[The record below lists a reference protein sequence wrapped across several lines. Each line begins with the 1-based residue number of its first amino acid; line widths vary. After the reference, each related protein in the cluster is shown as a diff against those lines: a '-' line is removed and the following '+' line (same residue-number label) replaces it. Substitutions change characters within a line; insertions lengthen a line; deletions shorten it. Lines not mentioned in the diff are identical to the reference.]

1 MEKQLPTRLSAWL
14 LTLIMLVGMLP
25 AMASADE
32 VGEDLAP
39 PAPQEENYGYVR
51 LVFAEGEQLDLCHGE
66 YITECSPTAEIL
78 SGADEDFIFNGEYAA
93 LYYEG
98 KLYCKA
104 ALDGVSI
111 NADAVLP
118 AEAFALVPMGEE
130 SALAEEDESLNP
142 VDPVDPV
149 APVDPV
155 DPVDPTDPTDPV
167 DPVDPT
173 DPVDP
178 VDPVDPEPPKPPENP
193 ELPELSLTPP
203 VMQAPMLAAMPTAT
217 GKLQVTGA
225 YVGHDA
231 ASAQSNWVASSI
243 LSGSVTAIDPGSF
256 YVGQQV
262 YIKLVADSE
271 NVKWTVTIGTLGS
284 DATLDDTGLT
294 LDENTG
300 VISGTIAATRNG
312 YLTLRAE
319 DTQTG
324 ASLSFWLF
332 TDFYS
337 DSQKPV
343 ITTDSLPNGTAEQEY
358 SQRLEFTGYHS
369 GWVEWTVV
377 SGSLPDGL
385 TVGYYSGGGGSLI
398 RGTPTTAGTY
408 TFTLKLRTVAGTT
421 QKDFTLVINDALI
434 APVFKEPNSTIVLPY
449 AVIGETYSYKMDK
462 YLANEATCSH
472 PLTWHGPSHLPAGL
486 SFDEVE
492 GVLSVA
498 PTDSTPTAL
507 HYFTVQA
514 QNAAGTSSQSFKI
527 QVYRRPAITSPET
540 PLSLTAGVYFQ
551 WKPEYTGSGDWSATE
566 LPAGLKFSDG
576 DGSIYG
582 TPTVPGT
589 YTVTLTLT
597 TNSELYA
604 EKKLTLVVAENNS
617 FNISE
622 TSEHTFYGQK
632 EGYAET
638 DLTAKKVTVKNTGY
652 SDLTLTYALTGIKAN
667 SFVLSKSSE
676 TLEPGASTTFTV
688 KPKVGL
694 PVGTHKAT
702 VEVRSGS
709 LVSAFNVS
717 FTVSQNVVSPTVT
730 STGSFPY
737 AVVGKPWSYQLQA
750 SGTGPIT
757 WAKEYVDTDPWPT
770 WLSLDPTT
778 GVISGT
784 PTESESQVSLYV
796 KATNDAGSNDGYFF
810 FEVYDKPTITL
821 KVKNSS
827 GVWVPH
833 SSNILPD
840 AYTNSWGDYVRF
852 DTGDGRGCTFTTIE
866 GVMPSGM
873 SFQDNETWGE
883 FLIENNLSAGTYSFT
898 LVSRKYTDSEKTQ
911 FIGEDRKTVTMTVYS
926 TPQYNGAPAF
936 SIGEMTVGTAITPI
950 DFSKM
955 FSGGKAPL
963 TYTVS
968 SPLPQGLTL
977 DSSTGILSGTPLI
990 AGIGST
996 FRIFCTDANGK
1007 VADPVIYY
1015 GRCNL
1020 PEVTFDTP
1028 HGASFLVGEGLDLKL
1043 DYPVLDGNVK
1053 LYYTTDGTDPQNSPT
1068 KIEADPGETV
1078 KIGTTTDAGDR
1089 VWVRAIA
1096 YQSTAGNDFKWS
1108 NASGAFYYSVD
1119 RPLAPTANW
1128 ENGTTFTTAL
1138 GVRLSCDTVGAK
1150 ILYKL
1155 GDSTEIKTYLG
1166 ETIVVTE
1173 TTTLETRSF
1182 LNGNYSGSVTYTYTK
1197 VAGVSVSGKVK
1208 SYNPGNAV
1216 TVQLIADGHTVADY
1230 ETTIAA
1236 DTGSG
1241 QKEQT
1246 FTFPAVAAGTYDLV
1260 VTKPGHLT
1268 YTVKGVVVENGPLD
1282 LTAME
1287 GKPYQTITL
1296 LCGDIAKNG
1305 YIDFADYQELLSPA
1319 NYGKKTTDTGVNALA
1334 DLNGNGYI
1342 DFADYQILLSSQH
1355 YGKSTVTVD
1364 FAE

>member
-1 MEKQLPTRLSAWL
+1 MKKSTHKRLTAWL
-14 LTLIMLVGMLP
+14 LTLALVVTLLPGMGMTALAVEDGGEGNGPP
-25 AMASADE
+25 AVEVVAPEGESTGSDE
-32 VGEDLAP
+32 TVGTPPSTEPAP
-39 PAPQEENYGYVR
+39 PALPKSTEEDKTTED
-51 LVFAEGEQLDLCHGE
+51 EGGSSGSDYNVEGDTQPRGLMRALAA
-66 YITECSPTAEIL
+66 PTA
-78 SGADEDFIFNGEYAA
+78 AGE
-93 LYYEG
+93 
-98 KLYCKA
+98 
-104 ALDGVSI
+104 
-111 NADAVLP
+111 
-118 AEAFALVPMGEE
+118 
-130 SALAEEDESLNP
+130 
-142 VDPVDPV
+142 
-149 APVDPV
+149 
-155 DPVDPTDPTDPV
+155 
-167 DPVDPT
+167 
-173 DPVDP
+173 
-178 VDPVDPEPPKPPENP
+178 
-193 ELPELSLTPP
+193 
-203 VMQAPMLAAMPTAT
+203 
-217 GKLQVTGA
+217 LQVTGA

-231 ASAQSNWVASSI
+231 ESAQSNWVASSI

-271 NVKWTVTIGTLGS
+271 NVKWAVTIGTLGS
-284 DATLDDTGLT
+284 SATLDDTGLT

-332 TDFYS
+332 TDFYN

-421 QKDFTLVINDALI
+421 QKEFTLVINDALI
-434 APVFKEPNSTIVLPY
+434 APVFEAPNSTIDLPY
-449 AVIGETYSYKMDK
+449 AVIGETYSYDMHEF
-462 YLANEATCSH
+462 LANGSTCSR
-472 PLTWHGPSHLPAGL
+472 PLTWRPSHLPVGL
-486 SFDEVE
+486 SFDTDT

-514 QNAAGTSSQSFKI
+514 QNKAGTSSQSFKI
-527 QVYRRPAITSPET
+527 QVYRQPDITSPET
-540 PLSLTAGVYFQ
+540 QLNLTAGVYFQ
-551 WKPEYTGSGDWSATE
+551 WKPTYTGSGDWSATE

-589 YTVTLTLT
+589 YTVTLKLT

-604 EKKLTLVVAENNS
+604 EKSLTLVVAENNS

-652 SDLTLTYALTGIKAN
+652 SDLTLTYTLTGAN
-667 SFVLSKSSE
+667 PSSFELSQFSD
-676 TLEPGASTTFTV
+676 TLTPGKSTTFTV

-694 PVGTHKAT
+694 PVRTHTAT

-709 LVSAFNVS
+709 LVSKFDVE
-717 FTVSQNVVSPTVT
+717 FTVSENVVSPKVT
-730 STGSFPY
+730 GTDNLPY

-757 WAKEYVDTDPWPT
+757 WAQEYVDTHPWPA

-784 PTESESQVSLYV
+784 PKGSAGQVTLYV
-796 KATNDAGSNDGYFF
+796 KARNSEDSDTKMFYFQ
-810 FEVYDKPTITL
+810 VYDKPTITL
-821 KVKNSS
+821 TVKNSS
-827 GVWVPH
+827 GTWVPH
-833 SSNILPD
+833 LSNILPD
-840 AYTNSWGDYVRF
+840 AYTSQQDEYLRF
-852 DTGDGRGCTFTTIE
+852 NTGDIRGETFTSIE

-873 SFQDNETWGE
+873 SFQDNNTWGQ
-883 FLIENNLSAGTYSFT
+883 FLIENLSEGTYSFT

-936 SIGEMTVGTAITPI
+936 SIGNMTVGTAITPI
-950 DFSKM
+950 DFSEL
-955 FSGGKAPL
+955 FSGGKAPF
-963 TYTVS
+963 TYTAEDGTY
-968 SPLPQGLTL
+968 PQGLTL
-977 DSSTGILSGTPLI
+977 DSNTGILSGTPLI

-1020 PEVTFDTP
+1020 PEVTFGTP
-1028 HGASFLVGEGLDLKL
+1028 SGASFLVGEGLDLKL

-1068 KIEADPGETV
+1068 KKEADPGETV
-1078 KIGTTTDAGDR
+1078 KIGTTADAGDK

-1108 NASGAFYYSVD
+1108 NASGAFYYSVN
-1119 RPLAPTANW
+1119 RPVAPTANW

-1155 GDSTEIKTYLG
+1155 GDSTELKTYLG

-1173 TTTLETRSF
+1173 TTTLKTLSF
-1182 LNGNYSGSVTYTYTK
+1182 LNGNYSESVTYTYTK
-1197 VAGVSVSGKVK
+1197 VAGVSVSGTIK
-1208 SYNPGNAV
+1208 SYGSASEAV
-1216 TVQLIADGHTVADY
+1216 TVTLLQGTSEVA
-1230 ETTIAA
+1230 TKTL
-1236 DTGSG
+1236 TGASG
-1241 QKEQT
+1241 SAPYSQNYS
-1246 FTFPAVAAGTYDLV
+1246 FPAVPVGTYTLKVEKANHITEEV
-1260 VTKPGHLT
+1260 VLT
-1268 YTVKGVVVENGPLD
+1268 VDSTPVVQDISVYLLGDVNKNGSVNIADVKFLLSCIQSGGAGLD
-1282 LTAME
+1282 KDE
-1287 GKPYQTITL
+1287 RGDINKSGGKPNT
-1296 LCGDIAKNG
+1296 
-1305 YIDFADYQELLSPA
+1305 ADVKRLLSHIE
-1319 NYGKKTTDTGVNALA
+1319 
-1334 DLNGNGYI
+1334 GN
-1342 DFADYQILLSSQH
+1342 LL
-1355 YGKSTVTVD
+1355 Y
-1364 FAE
+1364 

>member
-1 MEKQLPTRLSAWL
+1 MMKKSTHKRLTAWL
-14 LTLIMLVGMLP
+14 LTLALVVTLLPGMGMTALAVEDGGEGNGPP
-25 AMASADE
+25 AAEVVEPEDGNSGTDE
-32 VGEDLAP
+32 TVEPPPSTEPAP
-39 PAPQEENYGYVR
+39 PALPESKEEDKTTEDEGGSSGSDYDIEADTQPRGLTR
-51 LVFAEGEQLDLCHGE
+51 ALAAPTAEGE
-66 YITECSPTAEIL
+66 
-78 SGADEDFIFNGEYAA
+78 
-93 LYYEG
+93 
-98 KLYCKA
+98 
-104 ALDGVSI
+104 
-111 NADAVLP
+111 
-118 AEAFALVPMGEE
+118 
-130 SALAEEDESLNP
+130 
-142 VDPVDPV
+142 
-149 APVDPV
+149 
-155 DPVDPTDPTDPV
+155 
-167 DPVDPT
+167 
-173 DPVDP
+173 
-178 VDPVDPEPPKPPENP
+178 
-193 ELPELSLTPP
+193 
-203 VMQAPMLAAMPTAT
+203 
-217 GKLQVTGA
+217 LQVTGA
-225 YVGHDA
+225 YVGHDE
-231 ASAQSNWVASSI
+231 ASAQWVASYSPGSSI
-243 LSGSVTAIDPGSF
+243 TAIDPGSF
-256 YVGQQV
+256 YVEEQV
-262 YIKLVADSE
+262 YIKLVANSDH
-271 NVKWTVTIGTLGS
+271 VKWAVTISTLGG

-377 SGSLPDGL
+377 SGKLPDGL

-408 TFTLKLRTVAGTT
+408 TFTLKLTTVAGTT
-421 QKDFTLVINDALI
+421 QKEFTLVIDDALI
-434 APVFKEPNSTIVLPY
+434 APVFKKPNSTIDLPY
-449 AVIGETYSYKMDK
+449 AVIGETYSYDMHEF
-462 YLANEATCSH
+462 LANGSTCSR
-472 PLTWHGPSHLPAGL
+472 PLTWRPSHLPVGL
-486 SFDEVE
+486 SFDTDT

-514 QNAAGTSSQSFKI
+514 QNKAGTSSQSFKI

-540 PLSLTAGVYFQ
+540 KLDLKAGIYFQ
-551 WKPEYTGSGDWSATE
+551 WTPTCTGSGDWSATE

-582 TPTVPGT
+582 TPTVPGN
-589 YTVTLTLT
+589 YTVTLKLT
-597 TNSELYA
+597 TNSELFA
-604 EKKLTLVVAENNS
+604 KKNLTLVVAENNS

-622 TSEHTFYGQK
+622 TSEHTFYGQT

-652 SDLTLTYALTGIKAN
+652 SDLTLTYALTGAN
-667 SFVLSKSSE
+667 PSSFVLSKSSD
-676 TLEPGASTTFTV
+676 TLAPGASTTFTV

-694 PVGTHKAT
+694 SVGTHKAT
-702 VEVRSGS
+702 VQVSSGS
-709 LVSAFNVS
+709 LASAFDVE
-717 FTVSQNVVSPTVT
+717 FTVSKNIVSPTVT

-757 WAKEYVDTDPWPT
+757 WAKDWENANPWPA
-770 WLSLDPTT
+770 WLHLNSTT

-784 PTESESQVSLYV
+784 PTERESQVELYV
-796 KATNDAGSNDGYFF
+796 TASNSMGSDTKRFY

-827 GVWVPH
+827 ETWVPH
-833 SSNILPD
+833 LSNILPD

-852 DTGDGRGCTFTTIE
+852 DTGDGRGYTVTNIE

-873 SFQDNETWGE
+873 DFQDNDNWGE
-883 FLIENNLSAGTYSFT
+883 FLIENLSEGTYSFT

-936 SIGEMTVGTAITPI
+936 SIGNMTVGTAITPI

-968 SPLPQGLTL
+968 KPLPQGLTL
-977 DSSTGILSGTPLI
+977 DSSTGILSGTPLT
-990 AGIGST
+990 AGGSSSV
-996 FRIFCTDANGK
+996 RIYCKDVNGK
-1007 VADPVIYY
+1007 STDSPFSY
-1015 GRCNL
+1015 GYRYL
-1020 PEVTFDTP
+1020 PQVTLGTP
-1028 HGASFLVGEGLDLKL
+1028 SGASFLNSDGLDLKL
-1043 DYPVLDGNVK
+1043 DYPMLGGSVK
-1053 LYYTTDGTDPQNSPT
+1053 LYYTTDGTDPEDSST
-1068 KIEADPGETV
+1068 RKEAAPGATV
-1078 KIGTTTDAGDR
+1078 KKIGANIGVGNR
-1089 VWVRAIA
+1089 VWVRVRA
-1096 YQSTAGNDFKWS
+1096 YQSTADDGSKWS
-1108 NASGAFYYSVD
+1108 DLSGAFYYSVD
-1119 RPLAPTANW
+1119 RPVPPTANW
-1128 ENGTTFTTAL
+1128 KDGTTFTTAL

-1155 GDSTEIKTYLG
+1155 GDSTEFKTYLG

-1197 VAGVSVSGKVK
+1197 VAGVTVSGTTK
-1208 SYNPGNAV
+1208 SYGSASEAV
-1216 TVQLIADGHTVADY
+1216 TVTLLQGTNEVATKTLTGASGTVPYSQSYA
-1230 ETTIAA
+1230 
-1236 DTGSG
+1236 
-1241 QKEQT
+1241 
-1246 FTFPAVAAGTYDLV
+1246 FPAVPAGTYTLKV
-1260 VTKPGHLT
+1260 EKKGHAPWT
-1268 YTVKGVVVENGPLD
+1268 EEITVD
-1282 LTAME
+1282 SAA
-1287 GKPYQTITL
+1287 
-1296 LCGDIAKNG
+1296 IAKDVTVYLWGDVNRDG
-1305 YIDFADYQELLSPA
+1305 KVTAADAQEIQR
-1319 NYGKKTTDTGVNALA
+1319 NAA
-1334 DLNGNGYI
+1334 K
-1342 DFADYQILLSSQH
+1342 LSSA
-1355 YGKSTVTVD
+1355 YDTEPNKSYWILRADVNRDGKVTAAD
-1364 FAE
+1364 AQEIQRNAAKLSSAIDSLP

>member
-1 MEKQLPTRLSAWL
+1 MKKSTHKRLVAWL
-14 LTLIMLVGMLP
+14 LTLALVVTLLPGMGMTAL
-25 AMASADE
+25 AVEDG
-32 VGEDLAP
+32 GEGNGP
-39 PAPQEENYGYVR
+39 PAVEVVEP
-51 LVFAEGEQLDLCHGE
+51 
-66 YITECSPTAEIL
+66 
-78 SGADEDFIFNGEYAA
+78 
-93 LYYEG
+93 
-98 KLYCKA
+98 
-104 ALDGVSI
+104 
-111 NADAVLP
+111 
-118 AEAFALVPMGEE
+118 
-130 SALAEEDESLNP
+130 EDESSGSDETVGTP
-142 VDPVDPV
+142 PS
-149 APVDPV
+149 
-155 DPVDPTDPTDPV
+155 TQ
-167 DPVDPT
+167 
-173 DPVDP
+173 
-178 VDPVDPEPPKPPENP
+178 PEPPA
-193 ELPELSLTPP
+193 LPESTEEDKTTEDEGDPSGSDYDIGDDTQP
-203 VMQAPMLAAMPTAT
+203 QESMRAPAAPTAT
-217 GKLQVTGA
+217 GELKVTGA

-231 ASAQSNWVASSI
+231 ESAQWVASSI

-271 NVKWTVTIGTLGS
+271 NVKWAVTIGTLGS
-284 DATLDDTGLT
+284 SNTLDDTGLT

-377 SGSLPDGL
+377 SGKLPDGL

-421 QKDFTLVINDALI
+421 QKEFTLVINDALI
-434 APVFKEPNSTIVLPY
+434 APVFKEPNSTIDLPY
-449 AVIGETYSYKMDK
+449 AVIGENYSYDMHKF
-462 YLANEATCSH
+462 LANESTCSR
-472 PLTWHGPSHLPAGL
+472 PLTWYGVSYLPDGL
-486 SFDEVE
+486 SFNEST

-498 PTDSTPTAL
+498 PTDSTPTAF
-507 HYFTVQA
+507 HYFTVHVRNDA
-514 QNAAGTSSQSFKI
+514 GAASQSFKI
-527 QVYRRPAITSPET
+527 QVYRRPAITSAET
-540 PLSLTAGVYFQ
+540 QLNLTAGVYFQ
-551 WKPEYTGSGDWSATE
+551 WKPTYTGSGDWSATE

-582 TPTVPGT
+582 TPTVPGN
-589 YTVTLTLT
+589 YTVTLKLT

-604 EKKLTLVVAENNS
+604 EKSLTLVVAENNS

-652 SDLTLTYALTGIKAN
+652 SDLTLTYALTGAN
-667 SFVLSKSSE
+667 PSSFVLSKSSD
-676 TLEPGASTTFTV
+676 TLTPGASTTFTV
-688 KPKVGL
+688 KPKTELSVGI
-694 PVGTHKAT
+694 HKAT
-702 VEVRSGS
+702 VQVRSGS

-717 FTVSQNVVSPTVT
+717 FTVSQNVVSPKVITE
-730 STGSFPY
+730 GSFPY

-757 WAKEYVDTDPWPT
+757 WAKDWENANPWPA
-770 WLSLDPTT
+770 WLHLDSTT

-784 PTESESQVSLYV
+784 PTESAGQVDLYV
-796 KATNDAGSNDGYFF
+796 TASNSEGSDTKRFY

-821 KVKNSS
+821 TVKNSS
-827 GVWVPH
+827 ETWVPH
-833 SSNILPD
+833 LSNILPD

-873 SFQDNETWGE
+873 YFQDNETWGE

-911 FIGEDRKTVTMTVYS
+911 FIGEDRKTVKMTVYS

-936 SIGEMTVGTAITPI
+936 SIGNMTVGTAITPI
-950 DFSKM
+950 DFSEL

-968 SPLPQGLTL
+968 KPLPQGLTL
-977 DSSTGILSGTPLI
+977 DSSTGILSGTPLT
-990 AGIGST
+990 AGGSDS
-996 FRIFCTDANGK
+996 FRIICTDVNGQFTN
-1007 VADPVIYY
+1007 DPAFSWGYRY
-1015 GRCNL
+1015 L
-1020 PEVTFDTP
+1020 PEVTFGTP
-1028 HGASFLVGEGLDLKL
+1028 SGASFLNSNGLDLKL
-1043 DYPVLDGNVK
+1043 DYPMLDGNVK
-1053 LYYTTDGTDPQNSPT
+1053 LYYTTDGSDPKESST
-1068 KIEADPGETV
+1068 KIEAAPGATV
-1078 KIGTTTDAGDR
+1078 KIGANIGVGNSVTVR
-1089 VWVRAIA
+1089 VLA

-1138 GVRLSCDTVGAK
+1138 GVMLSCDTVGAK

-1155 GDSTEIKTYLG
+1155 GDSTEFKTYLG

-1173 TTTLETRSF
+1173 TTTLETHSF
-1182 LNGNYSGSVTYTYTK
+1182 LNGNYSESVTYTYTK
-1197 VAGVSVSGKVK
+1197 VAGVTVSGTIK
-1208 SYNPGNAV
+1208 SYGSASEAV
-1216 TVQLIADGHTVADY
+1216 TVTLLQGTNKVATKTLTGASGTVPYSQSYA
-1230 ETTIAA
+1230 
-1236 DTGSG
+1236 
-1241 QKEQT
+1241 
-1246 FTFPAVAAGTYDLV
+1246 FPAVPAGTYTLKVEKKGHAPWTEEITVDSAA
-1260 VTKPGHLT
+1260 VTKDV
-1268 YTVKGVVVENGPLD
+1268 TVYLWGDVNRDGKVNNTDALWVRQSSAGGRVLD
-1282 LTAME
+1282 A
-1287 GKPYQTITL
+1287 YQKI
-1296 LCGDIAKNG
+1296 
-1305 YIDFADYQELLSPA
+1305 
-1319 NYGKKTTDTGVNALA
+1319 LA
-1334 DLNGNGYI
+1334 DLNRDGKVNNTDALWI
-1342 DFADYQILLSSQH
+1342 RQISAGSRTLT
-1355 YGKSTVTVD
+1355 Y
-1364 FAE
+1364 